1 MKKRLTPAKGNSFET
16 RTKGDMLFDAI
27 NYTLM
32 IIICLV
38 IFYPLYYVV
47 LASLTDPKIVN
58 TGKLLFYP
66 ENLYLEGYVKA
77 LEFPSLTMG
86 YVNTLKYTLM
96 SVVVSLFTTIPAAY
110 TLSRHDLPGRRT
122 VMFLF
127 TFTMFFSGGI
137 IPLFITIRSLG
148 IYNTSWA
155 LVLPAA
161 VSVYNLIV
169 CRSFF
174 ESSIPVELLEAS
186 RIDGSTDFGFF
197 FRIALPLSSTI
208 IAVMALFY
216 ATSMWNTFFNA
227 LMFLQ
232 DDNKM
237 PLQVVLRN
245 LVLSNQLSA
254 GSSGAVLADR
264 QKVIDQ
270 LKYVIITMSA
280 LPLIIAYPFMQRFF
294 VAGVTIG
301 AVKG

>member
-1 MKKRLTPAKGNSFET
+1 MKKRLTPAKGNSFGT

-254 GSSGAVLADR
+254 GSSGAELADR

>member
-1 MKKRLTPAKGNSFET
+1 MKKKEAVVMGQTFEA
-16 RTKGDMLFDAI
+16 RTKGDIVFDIFNHA
-27 NYTLM
+27 LM
-32 IIICLV
+32 IIICLI

-66 ENLYLEGYVKA
+66 ENLYLEGYAKA
-77 LEFPSLTMG
+77 LEFPSLTTG
-86 YVNTLKYTLM
+86 YVNTVKYTVM
-96 SVVVSLFTTIPAAY
+96 SVIVSLLATVPAAY
-110 TLSRHDLPGRRT
+110 TLSRHDLPGRKT
-122 VMFLF
+122 LMFLF

-137 IPLFITIRSLG
+137 IPMFLTIRAVG

-186 RIDGSTDFGFF
+186 RIDGSSDFGFF

-232 DDNKM
+232 DDSKM

-254 GSSGAVLADR
+254 GSSGAELAER

-280 LPLIIAYPFMQRFF
+280 LPLIMIYPFVQRYF
-294 VAGVTIG
+294 VVGVTIG

>member
-1 MKKRLTPAKGNSFET
+1 MLKHSYER
-16 RTKGDMLFDAI
+16 RTTSDMVFDAI
-27 NYTLM
+27 NHIFL
-32 IIICLV
+32 IIVCLL
-38 IFYPLYYVV
+38 IFYPLYYV
-47 LASLTDPKIVN
+47 LIASLTDPTVVN

-66 ENLYLEGYVKA
+66 ENLYLEGYKRA
-77 LEFPSLTMG
+77 LEYPSLTNG
-86 YVNTLKYTLM
+86 YVNTIQYTLM

-110 TLSRHDLPGRRT
+110 ALSRKDLPGRKT
-122 VMFLF
+122 IMFLF

-137 IPLFITIRSLG
+137 IPMFLTIKSLN

-174 ESSIPVELLEAS
+174 ESALPIEILEAS
-186 RIDGSTDFGFF
+186 KIDGCSDFAFF

-254 GSSGAVLADR
+254 GSSGAEIAER
-264 QKVIDQ
+264 RKIIDQ
-270 LKYVIITMSA
+270 LKYVIITVAA
-280 LPLIIAYPFMQRFF
+280 LPLIAIYPFLQRFF

>member
-1 MKKRLTPAKGNSFET
+1 MSNNAKAQSHKL
-16 RTKGDMLFDAI
+16 RSRGDVVFDVI
-27 NYTLM
+27 NYTLL
-32 IIICLV
+32 IVLCLL
-38 IFYPLYYVV
+38 IFYPLYYVII
-47 LASLTDPKIVN
+47 ASVTDPKIVN

-66 ENLYLEGYVKA
+66 EQIYLEGYSKA
-77 LEFPSLTMG
+77 FEYPSLIFG
-86 YVNTLKYTLM
+86 YKNTIKYTLV
-96 SVVVSLFTTIPAAY
+96 SVIVSLATTIPAAY
-110 TLSRHDLPGRRT
+110 ALSRKDLPGRRAI
-122 VMFLF
+122 MFLF
-127 TFTMFFSGGI
+127 SFTMFFSGGL
-137 IPLFITIRSLG
+137 IPLFLTIKKLG
-148 IYNTSWA
+148 IYNSTWA

-174 ESSIPVELLEAS
+174 ESTIPVELLEAAK
-186 RIDGSTDFGFF
+186 IDGCSDLNFF
-197 FRIALPLSSTI
+197 FKMAIPLSSTI

-216 ATSMWNTFFNA
+216 ATAMWNTFFNA

-254 GSSGAVLADR
+254 GSSGAEMAER
-264 QKVIDQ
+264 RKVIDQ
-270 LKYVIITMSA
+270 LKYVIITVAA
-280 LPLIIAYPFMQRFF
+280 LPLIAIYPFVQKFF

>member
-1 MKKRLTPAKGNSFET
+1 MKKKEAVVMGQTFEA
-16 RTKGDMLFDAI
+16 RTKGDIVFDIFNHA
-27 NYTLM
+27 LM
-32 IIICLV
+32 IIICLI

-66 ENLYLEGYVKA
+66 ENLYLEGYAKA
-77 LEFPSLTMG
+77 LEFPSLTTG
-86 YVNTLKYTLM
+86 YVNTVKYTVM
-96 SVVVSLFTTIPAAY
+96 SVIVSLLATVPAAY
-110 TLSRHDLPGRRT
+110 TLSRHDLPGRKT
-122 VMFLF
+122 LMFLF

-137 IPLFITIRSLG
+137 IPMFLTIRAVG

-186 RIDGSTDFGFF
+186 RIDGSSDFGFF

-232 DDNKM
+232 DDSKM

-254 GSSGAVLADR
+254 GSSGAELAER

-280 LPLIIAYPFMQRFF
+280 LPLILIYPFVQRYF

>member
-1 MKKRLTPAKGNSFET
+1 MKKAMASHRHFEART
-16 RTKGDMLFDAI
+16 RGDMVFDALNAVI
-27 NYTLM
+27 MVLISV
-32 IIICLV
+32 III
-38 IFYPLYYVV
+38 YPMWYVV
-47 LASLTDPKIVN
+47 IASVTDPKIVN

-66 ENLYLEGYVKA
+66 EAVYLDGYSRA
-77 LEFPSLTMG
+77 LEFPSLTFG
-86 YVNTLKYTLM
+86 YLNTIKYTLM
-96 SVVVSLFTTIPAAY
+96 SVAVSLCTTIPAAY
-110 TLSRHDLPGRRT
+110 SLSRLDLPGRKAI
-122 VMFLF
+122 MFLF

-137 IPLFITIRSLG
+137 IPMYLTIRSVG
-148 IYNTSWA
+148 IYNSSWA

-174 ESSIPVELLEAS
+174 DSTLPIELLEAS
-186 RIDGSTDFGFF
+186 KIDGCSDFGFF
-197 FRIALPLSSTI
+197 FRIALPISSTI

-245 LVLSNQLSA
+245 LVLANQLSQ
-254 GSSGAVLADR
+254 GSSGAEFAER
-264 QKVIDQ
+264 QRIIDQ
-270 LKYVIITMSA
+270 LKYVIITLSA
-280 LPLIIAYPFMQRFF
+280 LPLMIAYPFLQKFF